1 MNFKTIHSENIYQ
14 GRTFSVRRDEIELPN
29 GKTAQRDII
38 DHSGAV
44 TILPLDSEGRIWF
57 VRQYRHAAGVEILEL
72 PAGMLE
78 EGEHP
83 EMCAHREIQEEVG
96 LAAGHLQKIG
106 EFYLAPGYS
115 TEYMHVY
122 LATDLFP
129 SPLPGDEDEFL
140 SVESIPA
147 AQVFEM
153 AKTGSITDAK
163 TLAALLLVQPFLKK
177 GDSIPDVDKTC
188 GLV

>member
-1 MNFKTIHSENIYQ
+1 MNYKTIHSENIYH
-14 GRTFSVRRDEIELPN
+14 GRAFSVRRDEIKLPDGN
-29 GKTAQRDII
+29 TAHRDII
-38 DHSGAV
+38 DHGGAV
-44 TILPLDSEGRIWF
+44 TILPLDSDGHIWF

-78 EGEHP
+78 EGEPP
-83 EMCAHREIQEEVG
+83 EMCARRETREEVG
-96 LAAGHLQKIG
+96 MAAGHLLKIG

-140 SVESIPA
+140 SVESIPI

-153 AKTGSITDAK
+153 AKTGIFRDAK
-163 TLAALLLVQPFLKK
+163 TLAALLLVQPFLNA
-177 GDSIPDVDKTC
+177 SEE
-188 GLV
+188 